1 MRFVVAILV
10 VLIASA
16 TSSRAEA
23 THGELADRGWFAGL
37 NLRTDYGSHRFRI
50 TTGVH
55 KGRLAGTIVL
65 DPKVLFDAR
74 ANDVDVLTEWSF
86 APGGWA
92 ALGGYRLTQVSID
105 RGVQYHHEMLI
116 GLTAGLP
123 ALADRRIR
131 MRFGIEVELSMA
143 RHGDGLDTEWFSI
156 DSDRHFRDLVSLNLF
171 LRAEYT
177 SPF

>member
-1 MRFVVAILV
+1 MRLVVTILV
-10 VLIASA
+10 VFAASA
-16 TSSRAEA
+16 APAHAEA

-50 TTGVH
+50 TTGLH
-55 KGRLAGTIVL
+55 RGPLAGTVVI
-65 DPKVLFDAR
+65 DPKVLFDTR
-74 ANDVDVLTEWSF
+74 ANDVDLLTEWSF

-105 RGVQYHHEMLI
+105 RGVQYHHEVLFGI
-116 GLTAGLP
+116 TAGLP

-131 MRFGIEVELSMA
+131 TRFGIEVELSMA
-143 RHGDGLDTEWFSI
+143 RHGDGLDTEWFSV
-156 DSDRHFRDLVSLNLF
+156 DSDRHYRDLVSLNLF

-177 SPF
+177 SPL